1 MSSSKEALSDYSEIF
16 QENFDRINEDITDI
30 KVSFKK
36 LNEWLR
42 KPMPDEVFQK
52 NKELDKPFLIY
63 QYMPEYQAEFMELQS
78 NISQKLESIFLVI
91 KDVND
96 ISAIGTANY
105 KNSGE
110 VLGEGQG
117 VPAGERQVINF
128 NQGEKQPLIKNPFK
142 SKPQTNIP
150 KSVEDFWIR
159 SENWK
164 EEIMNYPNIWGKLIT
179 YHHYGVIRQKIFD
192 GDGMEYYLENEVVYL
207 NTRVEPNL
215 SKVFKRSLE
224 ISRKD
229 VIDGLQA
236 VYTTTQQA
244 EKEIETAKLMTGQNT
259 QE

>member
-16 QENFDRINEDITDI
+16 QENFDRINTEIEDIQTN
-30 KVSFKK
+30 FKK

-42 KPMPDEVFQK
+42 KPMPDDILVH
-52 NKELDKPFLIY
+52 NKEISKPHLVY
-63 QYMPEYQAEFMELQS
+63 QYMPETQAEYMELQS
-78 NISQKLESIFLVI
+78 KISQKLESIFLVI

-96 ISAIGTANY
+96 ISAIGTSNY

-117 VPAGERQVINF
+117 VPSGERQVINF
-128 NQGEKQPLIKNPFK
+128 NQGRKQPIFKNPFK
-142 SKPQTNIP
+142 QKDQTNIP

-215 SKVFKRSLE
+215 SKVIKRSLE
-224 ISRKD
+224 ISRKEA
-229 VIDGLQA
+229 IDGLQA

-244 EKEIETAKLMTGQNT
+244 EKEIETAKLMTGQST
-259 QE
+259 EG

>member
-16 QENFDRINEDITDI
+16 QENFDRINTEIEEI
-30 KVSFKK
+30 QEGFKN

-42 KPMPDEVFQK
+42 KPMPEELLKQNKEK
-52 NKELDKPFLIY
+52 NKPNLIY
-63 QYMPEYQAEFMELQS
+63 QYLPEKQTEYMEIQS
-78 NISQKLESIFLVI
+78 KISQKLESVFLVV
-91 KDVND
+91 KDINN
-96 ISAIGTANY
+96 ISAVGTSTYEGSA
-105 KNSGE
+105 K
-110 VLGEGQG
+110 VLAEGQG
-117 VPAGERQVINF
+117 TPSGERQVVNL
-128 NQGEKQPLIKNPFK
+128 NQPKQSILKNPFK
-142 SKPQTNIP
+142 SQPQTNIP

-215 SKVFKRSLE
+215 SKIMKRSLE

-229 VIDGLQA
+229 AIKGLQE

-244 EKEIETAKLMTGQNT
+244 EKEIETAKLMSGQST
-259 QE
+259 E